1 MERSAAALTI
11 IRRPPLKL
19 RRRRRPKPAASSAK
33 KSGGLPARFII
44 EDTLT
49 GMKTLIGIIRDSRI
63 MKIKKSFKKPSRAGK
78 ALALAMKFKQLTLLA
93 LLALAF
99 AWGEFRVFGRR
110 WQETQSVLKN
120 SSMES
125 FYARVG
131 GAQELLVIRRTR
143 EFLMK
148 LEGLDAKAAAGLL
161 PTSMPEALKESMAK
175 GLIACKGIESSQM
188 AVWLAD
194 AEGDK
199 TFIVECRISE
209 GRSAWLYFTGNEL
222 SSLSI

>member
-1 MERSAAALTI
+1 MDACSAALTI
-11 IRRPPLKL
+11 RIRPPLKL
-19 RRRRRPKPAASSAK
+19 RRRRKPKLATPSK

-49 GMKTLIGIIRDSRI
+49 GMKTLIGIIRDSRRTRL
-63 MKIKKSFKKPSRAGK
+63 KESLRKPSRAEK
-78 ALALAMKFKQLTLLA
+78 ALGFAMKFRQLALLA

-99 AWGEFRVFGRR
+99 AWGEFRAFGRR
-110 WQETQSVLKN
+110 WQETKSVLKN

-125 FYARVG
+125 FYSRVG
-131 GAQELLVIRRTR
+131 GTQELLAIRKAR
-143 EFLMK
+143 EFLIK
-148 LEGLDAKAAAGLL
+148 LEGLDARAAAEML
-161 PTSMPEALKESMAK
+161 PSSTPEATKESMAK
-175 GLIACKGIESSQM
+175 ALIACKGIESSQM

-194 AEGDK
+194 AEGEK

-222 SSLSI
+222 SSLGI